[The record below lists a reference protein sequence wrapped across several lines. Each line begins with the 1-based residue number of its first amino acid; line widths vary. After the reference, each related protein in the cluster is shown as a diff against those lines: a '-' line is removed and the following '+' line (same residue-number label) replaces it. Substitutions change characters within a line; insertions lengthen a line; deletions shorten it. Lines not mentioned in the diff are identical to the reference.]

1 MNMATRTSAKP
12 CCAAKG
18 NESGPTSRSRWA
30 GVSILAGLGLFAACA
45 GSETGN
51 AQLERPERP
60 VSIALAF
67 AAGEPGG
74 LSSTSADGW
83 VVTVDEGTAWVES
96 LELGLAPGEVCSD
109 DPVLAES
116 LDAFFHPR
124 CDEGDS
130 LLIEGPWVVDLVTGR
145 FDPPLEGLSLPEV
158 ALSDVRVKLKAS
170 SGFPALEMLGFVGD
184 REFEFALNGS
194 IPAKFSGEQPVLID
208 AGLGRLLLDLDF
220 DGWFGDLEV
229 APCVQAP
236 GRAAGPVD
244 FAGPGCGSIEQ
255 GVRNQLVRG
264 DLKSQPR

>member
-1 MNMATRTSAKP
+1 MATRTSAQP
-12 CCAAKG
+12 CCAAKNDERG
-18 NESGPTSRSRWA
+18 SVSRMWGTR
-30 GVSILAGLGLFAACA
+30 VSVLAGLGLFAACA

-74 LSSTSADGW
+74 LSSTSSDGW
-83 VVTVDEGTAWVES
+83 VVVVDEGTAWVES
-96 LELGLAPGEVCSD
+96 MELGLAPGEVCSD

-124 CDEGDS
+124 CDKGDS

-145 FDPPLEGLSLPEV
+145 FEPPLEGLSLPEV
-158 ALSDVRVKLKAS
+158 ALSEVRVKLKAG
-170 SGFPALEMLGFVGD
+170 SGSPALEMLGSVGD
-184 REFEFALNGS
+184 REFELAFDGS
-194 IPAKFSGEQPVLID
+194 IPAKFGGEQPVLID

-220 DGWFGDLEV
+220 EGWFGDLAV
-229 APCVQAP
+229 APCVEAP
-236 GRAAGPVD
+236 GRPAGAVD

-255 GVRNQLVRG
+255 SIRNQLVRG
-264 DLKSQPR
+264 DLRSQPR